1 MSKSIQFKNNTYLD
15 TSSIAHNKHSFKEKF
30 QENIMNV
37 SNYMIESNWM
47 KLCNIHFDSHVQ
59 GEFVYMKIF
68 IGNGNNGEPT
78 QNAYIE
84 LIMQLGWTGSYGG
97 RLGCSAILLPIQ
109 SSFTTSNTSIKVIAN
124 SNIDYD
130 IWIHVS
136 SFYCKTNYVVE
147 GSSGLK
153 VTPKWNISTEA
164 PTGTECNLSYTN

>member
-1 MSKSIQFKNNTYLD
+1 MQVCTGGFFSNFIE
-15 TSSIAHNKHSFKEKF
+15 KEK
-30 QENIMNV
+30 QLVSRYDMYYSNIEKNCRDRILSGTVWQM
-37 SNYMIESNWM
+37 
-47 KLCNIHFDSHVQ
+47 
-59 GEFVYMKIF
+59 
-68 IGNGNNGEPT
+68 
-78 QNAYIE
+78 
-84 LIMQLGWTGSYGG
+84 GSYGG
-97 RLGCSAILLPIQ
+97 RLGCSAILHPIQ

-153 VTPKWNISTEA
+153 VTPKWTISTEA